1 MHSILKHLKQIG
13 PGAIVAS
20 ATIGAGET
28 VLAVRMGAW
37 GGYELLWLILLA
49 AICKS
54 FLTLYLLGRYSA
66 VSGEAV
72 ADRLIKLPGPR
83 GWLLW
88 ILLILEGLVAPLVFV
103 VIAVPCGQLMSNI
116 LASIGVMISYKW
128 LALGFVSLAIIVGM
142 TQSYQTLER
151 SQIVVCLILLVG
163 TVTATLLTGPD
174 VKEIFRGFFRFGHVP
189 PYPDW
194 LPSEISDRSQLL
206 ELASV
211 FGYAGSIP
219 MNYIVY
225 SNWVLLKGWTVR
237 RNGSSRSDFSQ
248 ALGPLRW
255 DVGFN
260 VVLVLLVTAAFT
272 IAGAAILNPL
282 HRIPKGFDL
291 LTEQAHIF
299 ARISPAMIWLYYVT
313 ILTALWGTL
322 NALPEIYARG
332 AHSFLRQLL
341 SKGKELEYRKVM
353 NIFGGLMLGLTWVF
367 IWTETTPIFMIDLV
381 ALFSTNIGVGLV
393 CLAALWLDRQLP
405 SQDRVSRWIWW
416 ATIAAAAVINLMSLI
431 AAREVIGKYM
441 G

>member
-1 MHSILKHLKQIG
+1 MRLT
-13 PGAIVAS
+13 PADPAM
-20 ATIGAGET
+20 TIGSCTQSSTTSSKSGLAPSWLRPPSERGET

-37 GGYELLWLILLA
+37 GGYGLLWLILLA
-49 AICKS
+49 AVCKS
-54 FLTLYLLGRYSA
+54 FLTLYLLARYSA

-72 ADRLIKLPGPR
+72 ADRLIELPGPR

-88 ILLILEGLVAPLVFV
+88 MILILEGLVAPLVFV

-116 LASIGVMISYKW
+116 LASIGVVISYKW

-142 TQSYQTLER
+142 TQRYETLER

-163 TVTATLLTGPD
+163 TVTATFLTGPD
-174 VKEIFRGFFRFGHVP
+174 VKEILRGFFRFGHVP

-255 DVGFN
+255 DVG
-260 VVLVLLVTAAFT
+260 
-272 IAGAAILNPL
+272 IQCGI
-282 HRIPKGFDL
+282 G
-291 LTEQAHIF
+291 
-299 ARISPAMIWLYYVT
+299 SP
-313 ILTALWGTL
+313 GD
-322 NALPEIYARG
+322 
-332 AHSFLRQLL
+332 
-341 SKGKELEYRKVM
+341 
-353 NIFGGLMLGLTWVF
+353 GGLHNRRGGHF
-367 IWTETTPIFMIDLV
+367 
-381 ALFSTNIGVGLV
+381 
-393 CLAALWLDRQLP
+393 
-405 SQDRVSRWIWW
+405 
-416 ATIAAAAVINLMSLI
+416 
-431 AAREVIGKYM
+431 
-441 G
+441 

>member
-1 MHSILKHLKQIG
+1 MRSILKHLKQIG

-37 GGYELLWLILLA
+37 GGYGLLWLILLA

-72 ADRLIKLPGPR
+72 ADRLIELPGPR

-174 VKEIFRGFFRFGHVP
+174 VK
-189 PYPDW
+189 
-194 LPSEISDRSQLL
+194 
-206 ELASV
+206 
-211 FGYAGSIP
+211 
-219 MNYIVY
+219 
-225 SNWVLLKGWTVR
+225 
-237 RNGSSRSDFSQ
+237 
-248 ALGPLRW
+248 
-255 DVGFN
+255 
-260 VVLVLLVTAAFT
+260 
-272 IAGAAILNPL
+272 
-282 HRIPKGFDL
+282 
-291 LTEQAHIF
+291 
-299 ARISPAMIWLYYVT
+299 
-313 ILTALWGTL
+313 
-322 NALPEIYARG
+322 
-332 AHSFLRQLL
+332 
-341 SKGKELEYRKVM
+341 
-353 NIFGGLMLGLTWVF
+353 
-367 IWTETTPIFMIDLV
+367 
-381 ALFSTNIGVGLV
+381 
-393 CLAALWLDRQLP
+393 
-405 SQDRVSRWIWW
+405 
-416 ATIAAAAVINLMSLI
+416 
-431 AAREVIGKYM
+431 
-441 G
+441 

>member
-1 MHSILKHLKQIG
+1 MLKYLKQIG

-28 VLAVRMGAW
+28 VLAVRVGAW
-37 GGYELLWLILLA
+37 GGYELLWLILVA
-49 AICKS
+49 AISKS
-54 FLTLYLLGRYSA
+54 LLTLYLLGRYSA

-72 ADRLIKLPGPR
+72 ADRLVEMPGPR

-88 ILLILEGLVAPLVFV
+88 IILILEGLVAPLVFV
-103 VIAVPCGQLMSNI
+103 VIAVPCGQLMSQV
-116 LASIGVMISYKW
+116 LASAGLVISYKW
-128 LALGFVSLAIIVGM
+128 LALGFVSLAIVVGM
-142 TQSYQTLER
+142 VQQYQTLEK
-151 SQIVVCLILLVG
+151 SQLVVCLILLVG

-174 VKEIFRGFFRFGHVP
+174 VKEILSGLFRFGHFP

-194 LPSEISDRSQLL
+194 LPTEIRNRSQLL
-206 ELASV
+206 EVASV

-225 SNWVLLKGWTVR
+225 SNWVLIKGWTLG
-237 RNGSSRSDFSQ
+237 RNRSSRSDLSQ

-260 VVLVLLVTAAFT
+260 VVLVFIVTVAFM
-272 IAGAAILNPL
+272 IAGAAILRPL
-282 HRIPKGFDL
+282 HRIPNGYDL
-291 LTEQAHIF
+291 LTEQAQIF
-299 ARISPAMIWLYYVT
+299 AQISPAMIWLYYLT

-332 AHSFLRQLL
+332 AHSFLSQLL
-341 SKGKELEYRKVM
+341 PKGKDLEYRKVM
-353 NIFGGLMLGLTWVF
+353 NIFGALMLGFTWLF

-381 ALFSTNIGVGLV
+381 ALFSTNIGVGIV
-393 CLAALWLDRQLP
+393 CLSALWLDRQLP
-405 SQDRVSRWIWW
+405 TQYRVSRWVWW
-416 ATIAAAAVINLMSLI
+416 ATIAAAAVINLMALVS
-431 AAREVIGKYM
+431 AREVLGKYL

>member
-1 MHSILKHLKQIG
+1 MI
-13 PGAIVAS
+13 
-20 ATIGAGET
+20 
-28 VLAVRMGAW
+28 
-37 GGYELLWLILLA
+37 
-49 AICKS
+49 
-54 FLTLYLLGRYSA
+54 
-66 VSGEAV
+66 
-72 ADRLIKLPGPR
+72 
-83 GWLLW
+83 
-88 ILLILEGLVAPLVFV
+88 LILEGLVAPFVFV

-116 LASIGVMISYKW
+116 LASIGVVISYKW
-128 LALGFVSLAIIVGM
+128 LALGFVSLAIVVGM
-142 TQSYQTLER
+142 TQRYQTLER

-163 TVTATLLTGPD
+163 TVTATFLTGPD
-174 VKEIFRGFFRFGHVP
+174 VKEIFRGLFRFGHVP

-206 ELASV
+206 EVASV

-225 SNWVLLKGWTVR
+225 SNWVLLKGWTVKP
-237 RNGSSRSDFSQ
+237 NSGSSSDASQ

-260 VVLVLLVTAAFT
+260 AVLVLLVTGAFT

-282 HRIPKGFDL
+282 HRIPNGFDL

-299 ARISPAMIWLYYVT
+299 ARISPAMIGLYYVT

-322 NALPEIYARG
+322 NALPDIYARG
-332 AHSFLRQLL
+332 AHSFLRQLF

-353 NIFGGLMLGLTWVF
+353 HIFGALMLGLTWLF
-367 IWTETTPIFMIDLV
+367 IWTGTTPIFMIDLV

-405 SQDRVSRWIWW
+405 SRNRVSRWIWW
-416 ATIAAAAVINLMSLI
+416 ATVAAAAVINLMSLI
-431 AAREVIGKYM
+431 SAREVIGKYV

>member
-72 ADRLIKLPGPR
+72 ADRLIELPGPR

-88 ILLILEGLVAPLVFV
+88 MLLILEGLVAPLVFV

-189 PYPDW
+189 AYPDW
-194 LPSEISDRSQLL
+194 LPSAISDRSQLL

-211 FGYAGSIP
+211 FGYAGSIS

-237 RNGSSRSDFSQ
+237 RNGSSRPDFSR

-282 HRIPKGFDL
+282 HRIPNGFDL

-405 SQDRVSRWIWW
+405 SQDRVSPWIWW
-416 ATIAAAAVINLMSLI
+416 STIAAAAVINLMSLI
-431 AAREVIGKYM
+431 SAREVIGKYI

>member
-1 MHSILKHLKQIG
+1 MRSILKNLKQIG

-49 AICKS
+49 AVCKS

-66 VSGEAV
+66 LSGEAV
-72 ADRLIKLPGPR
+72 ADRLIELPGPR

-88 ILLILEGLVAPLVFV
+88 IILVLEGLVAPFVFV

-116 LASIGVMISYKW
+116 LASIGVAISYKW
-128 LALGFVSLAIIVGM
+128 LALGFVSLAIVVGM
-142 TQSYQTLER
+142 TQRYQTLER

-163 TVTATLLTGPD
+163 TVTATILTGPD
-174 VKEIFRGFFRFGHVP
+174 VKEIFRGLFRFGHFP

-225 SNWVLLKGWTVR
+225 SNWVLLKGWTVSQ
-237 RNGSSRSDFSQ
+237 NGSSRADSSQ

-260 VVLVLLVTAAFT
+260 AVLVLLVTGAFT

-282 HRIPKGFDL
+282 HRIPNGFDL

-299 ARISPAMIWLYYVT
+299 ARISPAMIGLYYVT

-322 NALPEIYARG
+322 NALPDIYARG
-332 AHSFLRQLL
+332 AHSFLRQLF

-353 NIFGGLMLGLTWVF
+353 HVFGGIMLGLTWVF

-405 SQDRVSRWIWW
+405 AHNRVSRWIWW
-416 ATIAAAAVINLMSLI
+416 ATVGAAAVINLMSLI
-431 AAREVIGKYM
+431 SARGVIGKYV